1 MSAVIKG
8 GPKTGGLRE
17 EAKREKEIRIL
28 EAAQAL
34 FKEKGFEAT
43 TTKEISERAQIAT
56 GTLFL
61 YAKNKNELLLW
72 VYSQKI
78 AKTIEKIR
86 RARSATDKI
95 PRSKADWMS
104 EVSMFFEP
112 FFRLYSDDC
121 ATARYFVKEQ
131 LFATGSRDSNERQ
144 LFLQQLEDYLERGKT
159 AGFVRQ
165 EADNR
170 AIAVAL
176 FAVYLLHVIAWLS
189 AGGSFAP
196 RLRELQ
202 AHLSQVLQGACAK

>member
-1 MSAVIKG
+1 MIAVING
-8 GPKTGGLRE
+8 GRKAGGLRE
-17 EAKREKEIRIL
+17 EAKRDKEARIL

-61 YAKNKNELLLW
+61 YARNKSDLLLW

-78 AKTIEKIR
+78 TKTIEKIR
-86 RARSATDKI
+86 RTLPAVDKI
-95 PRSKADWMS
+95 ARSKAEWIG
-104 EVSMFFEP
+104 EVRMFFEP

-121 ATARYFVKEQ
+121 ATARHFVKEQ

-144 LFLQQLEDYLERGKT
+144 LFLQQLEDYLQRGKS

-165 EADNR
+165 ETDNR

-189 AGGSFAP
+189 VGGSFAP

-202 AHLSQVLQGACAK
+202 AHLSQVLEGACER